1 MSPHALT
8 EAERTAELADRT
20 RLAIMRLARRL
31 RQQRADTS
39 VTIGEISALMTLRR
53 HGPLSA
59 RDLAERE
66 RVQPPSLTGILA
78 GLCQAGLVDR
88 TVHPDDRRQAVLALT
103 AAGRE
108 LLDRETERRTRWLVG
123 RIDELSPEARE
134 SLERACDVLEELIDA

>member
-1 MSPHALT
+1 M
-8 EAERTAELADRT
+8 
-20 RLAIMRLARRL
+20 
-31 RQQRADTS
+31 
-39 VTIGEISALMTLRR
+39 
-53 HGPLSA
+53 
-59 RDLAERE
+59 
-66 RVQPPSLTGILA
+66 QPPSLTGILA

-123 RIDELSPEARE
+123 RIDELSPEARG